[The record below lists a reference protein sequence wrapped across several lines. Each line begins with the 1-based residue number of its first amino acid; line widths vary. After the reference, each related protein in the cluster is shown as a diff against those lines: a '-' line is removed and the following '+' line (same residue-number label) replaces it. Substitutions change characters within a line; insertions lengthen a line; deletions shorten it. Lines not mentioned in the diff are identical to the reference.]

1 MNDIAQIKP
10 MLIKL
15 RLGGVLANIDIRL
28 EQAKKDKLGYSE
40 FLLGIIQDEIEK
52 REFVNSAIRLKKSNL
67 DPTKTIESYDFSF
80 NPTVHKPTIMELLN
94 CNFIKQKEN
103 IFFLGPSGVGKSH
116 LAQAIGNEAI
126 RRGNE
131 IYFWNT
137 YSLLKWLNSGKGDG
151 SYDIKMK
158 KVIKIPLL
166 ILDDFGLNE
175 LSLNNQQDLYNII
188 CERYEK
194 TSTIITSN
202 RDFAEWITI
211 FSNPLMDSAAMDRL
225 LHHAI
230 KIVIQGKSYRMENF
244 VEKNKKNV
252 LTKESIL

>member
-1 MNDIAQIKP
+1 M
-10 MLIKL
+10 
-15 RLGGVLANIDIRL
+15 
-28 EQAKKDKLGYSE
+28 
-40 FLLGIIQDEIEK
+40 
-52 REFVNSAIRLKKSNL
+52 
-67 DPTKTIESYDFSF
+67 
-80 NPTVHKPTIMELLN
+80 
-94 CNFIKQKEN
+94 
-103 IFFLGPSGVGKSH
+103 
-116 LAQAIGNEAI
+116 
-126 RRGNE
+126 
-131 IYFWNT
+131 
-137 YSLLKWLNSGKGDG
+137 
-151 SYDIKMK
+151 
-158 KVIKIPLL
+158 
-166 ILDDFGLNE
+166 DDFGLNE

-211 FSNPLMDSAAMDRL
+211 FSNPLMASAAMDRL